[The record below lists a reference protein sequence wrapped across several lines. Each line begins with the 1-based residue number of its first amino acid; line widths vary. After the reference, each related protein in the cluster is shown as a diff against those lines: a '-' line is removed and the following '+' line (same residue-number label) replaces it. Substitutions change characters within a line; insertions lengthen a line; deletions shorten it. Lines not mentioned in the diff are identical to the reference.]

1 MSLKRKFDR
10 DTVGESDRSSKQLRL
25 VPFPSCEADTDVA
38 MSDVSDVSP
47 LNTVVSEPHHMRL
60 DSGASTASSDYDD
73 VAPAYPSFSFYP
85 NPFFSSDGSVDTDS
99 HNFSRYSTSPPPPKP
114 VGLLEPKNSFLH
126 RGNCT
131 QIPKLRVAC
140 ASSSQGQRTMWS
152 HCEQCGA
159 IEMIDP
165 DY

>member
-73 VAPAYPSFSFYP
+73 GTCLCCSITSLCLFW
-85 NPFFSSDGSVDTDS
+85 
-99 HNFSRYSTSPPPPKP
+99 SR
-114 VGLLEPKNSFLH
+114 
-126 RGNCT
+126 
-131 QIPKLRVAC
+131 I
-140 ASSSQGQRTMWS
+140 
-152 HCEQCGA
+152 
-159 IEMIDP
+159 
-165 DY
+165 